1 MIAAAAAVLAAS
13 LASAPIDTA
22 YRVALDLLYDGQP
35 GRAEKQALALAASAP
50 DDPLGPYPL
59 ALILC
64 WRAEQQPEGSVAE
77 KSFLAQVERLLRQAE
92 SQLEKDPANARARLA
107 RGAGFGVR
115 SRYHMIRYH
124 KREAARDAVKM
135 REDML
140 AVRRLD
146 PGCKDALFGLGLYDY
161 FADILPRY
169 LKLLRLF
176 TGLPGGDRA
185 RGFAAI
191 EETAE
196 TGDLHA
202 TEARIQLFEIYSYW
216 EPHPDRALREIQ
228 RLRKRYPGWP
238 LWGLKLA
245 EHLRARMGLYPEA
258 ARVAR
263 ELLETGDQGDPNY
276 AGASAAMAHLSLG
289 EALLLDLRLSEA
301 RRELLLVPD
310 GVPEAPWVAAR
321 ARLSAG
327 RSLEL
332 AGDRRAALL
341 LYRQATALGDR
352 EVARRAESLLRQ
364 PIPAG
369 EVAGSQ
375 LLARAR
381 RLEEAGRP
389 QEALELWRQLRVA
402 WPESQEA
409 ALHLAEHELLR
420 GQPETAR
427 TAVVSVAGEE
437 KVEPPWLR
445 PWSWL
450 LLGHLKDLDGSRG
463 AAVEQYKKVLDQP
476 CGQSGLAARAE
487 AALHRPFSREGPR
500 DQSPSPSKHSK

>member
-1 MIAAAAAVLAAS
+1 VIAAAAVLAVS

-22 YRVALDLLYDGQP
+22 YRGALDLLYDGQP
-35 GRAEKQALALAASAP
+35 EKAEKQALALATSAP

-77 KSFLAQVERLLRQAE
+77 RSFFAQVERLLRQAE
-92 SQLEKDPANARARLA
+92 SLIEKDPENARARLA

-115 SRYHMIRYH
+115 SRYHMMRYH

-140 AVRRLD
+140 AARRLD
-146 PGCKDALFGLGLYDY
+146 PDCKDALFGLGLYDY
-161 FADILPRY
+161 FTDILPRY

-176 TGLPGGDRA
+176 AGIPGGDRA

-196 TGDLHA
+196 NGDLHA

-228 RLRKRYPGWP
+228 LLRKRYPGWP
-238 LWGLKLA
+238 LWGLKLT
-245 EHLRARMGLYPEA
+245 EQLKDRMGLYPEA

-263 ELLETGDQGDPNY
+263 ELLETGDRGHANY
-276 AGASAAMAHLSLG
+276 AGTSVAMARLALG
-289 EALLLDLRLSEA
+289 EALLLDLRFGEA
-301 RRELLLVPD
+301 RRQLLLVPERL
-310 GVPEAPWVAAR
+310 PEAPWVAAR
-321 ARLSAG
+321 ARLLAG

-332 AGDRRAALL
+332 AGDRDAAKL
-341 LYRQATALGDR
+341 LYRQAAGLGDR
-352 EVARRAESLLRQ
+352 ELARRAESLLRQ

-375 LLARAR
+375 LVARAR
-381 RLEEAGRP
+381 RLEEAGRS
-389 QEALELWRQLRVA
+389 QEALELWRQARAA
-402 WPESQEA
+402 WPESREA

-427 TAVVSVAGEE
+427 AAVVSIAGQE
-437 KVEPPWLR
+437 KVEPPWLK

-450 LLGHLKDLDGSRG
+450 LLGHLNDLEGSRG

-476 CGQSGLAARAE
+476 CGQGELAARAE
-487 AALHRPFSREGPR
+487 AALRRPFSREGLR
-500 DQSPSPSKHSK
+500 DPVPSPSVRSR